1 MSPTRR
7 VGIGLLLLLTISVV
21 AAVAALPTFP
31 QPPAYHR
38 FADARALFDVP
49 NFLNV
54 ASNAPFLVVA
64 ALGLGLLLRP
74 GPGAFSARSERLP
87 YAVFFL
93 ALAATSFGS
102 AYYHLAPDNAR
113 LFWDRLPMSVGFAA
127 LVAAVLG
134 ERWDAKAGLRL
145 LAPLVAAGA
154 ATVLW
159 WRFSEAGGA
168 ENALPYFAF
177 QAWAILAVVLL
188 MLFFPP
194 KYTRSAYLFSAVALY
209 GAALTAELLDR
220 HLFAL
225 GQIVSGHT
233 LKHLLAALA
242 VYQVVRMLRTRTGVC
257 IPSAVESI
265 HRPAP

>member
-1 MSPTRR
+1 MSRAR
-7 VGIGLLLLLTISVV
+7 LLALLLLT
-21 AAVAALPTFP
+21 AALAGALALLAPLA
-31 QPPAYHR
+31 QPLSYHE
-38 FADARALFDVP
+38 FADRRAFFGVP

-54 ASNAPFLVVA
+54 LSNLALLLVA
-64 ALGLGLLLRP
+64 ALGLGLLRR
-74 GPGAFSARSERLP
+74 GGGAVFVERAERWP
-87 YAVFFL
+87 YALFFL
-93 ALAATSFGS
+93 AVAATSLGS
-102 AYYHLAPDNAR
+102 AWYHLAPDNAR

-233 LKHLLAALA
+233 MKHLLAALA